1 MTEPTGGTMPDFKT
15 LLLIVALGGGG
26 PLLTYL
32 GVAAPAQT
40 QSAEVQA
47 AAEILGGALEK
58 CQQRND
64 ELSDAL
70 MECRQSCQ

>member
-1 MTEPTGGTMPDFKT
+1 MADTGEKMPDFKT

-58 CQQRND
+58 CQQRSD
-64 ELSDAL
+64 DLADAL
-70 MECRQSCQ
+70 IECKQRCP